1 MLWGLKPYELQIED
15 FHHGDTP
22 MLCICLLL
30 PCSALP
36 IPTNSSLLHMNGKKR
51 IMCQKLSRYHLSGYS
66 IHLNHHKNKIS
77 SLKILQQDKD
87 FCVWFLYHE
96 GDPTKFAAV

>member
-1 MLWGLKPYELQIED
+1 MEI
-15 FHHGDTP
+15 HTP
-22 MLCICLLL
+22 MVCICLLL

-51 IMCQKLSRYHLSGYS
+51 MMCQKLSRYHLSGYS
-66 IHLNHHKNKIS
+66 IHLNHHNNKIS